1 MRNILAWIV
10 KPVLLYTEHS
20 FLIFNGIK
28 LSSQFVYPIN
38 TDTWYTVCQCFVP
51 TVAPVVVESPHDAS
65 GMIDDS
71 VVFTC
76 TVTGIPLPTITWSS
90 DTDGDITTSTETI
103 LNMTTIYSE
112 IIISDV
118 QVDDFINYTCT
129 AENQFGSVNA
139 TAMLVN
145 ASMLLVDLVNTQI
158 NDIISFSCSNS
169 DHHNSS

>member
-1 MRNILAWIV
+1 MSI
-10 KPVLLYTEHS
+10 
-20 FLIFNGIK
+20 
-28 LSSQFVYPIN
+28 
-38 TDTWYTVCQCFVP
+38 FVP
-51 TVAPVVVESPHDAS
+51 TVAPVVAENPHDAS

-90 DTDGDITTSTETI
+90 DTDGDIATNTETI

-118 QVDDFINYTCT
+118 QVDDFTNYTCT
-129 AENQFGSVNA
+129 AENQFGSVTE

-145 ASMLLVDLVNTQI
+145 GSMYVYFFVSLLQCVV
-158 NDIISFSCSNS
+158 III
-169 DHHNSS
+169 

>member
-1 MRNILAWIV
+1 MQ
-10 KPVLLYTEHS
+10 
-20 FLIFNGIK
+20 G
-28 LSSQFVYPIN
+28 PIE
-38 TDTWYTVCQCFVP
+38 
-51 TVAPVVVESPHDAS
+51 VASVIGS
-65 GMIDDS
+65 S

-76 TVTGIPLPTITWSS
+76 TATGIPLPTITWSS
-90 DTDGDITTSTETI
+90 DTDSDITTNTETI

-118 QVDDFINYTCT
+118 QVDNFTNYTCT

-158 NDIISFSCSNS
+158 NDILSFSCSNS
-169 DHHNSS
+169 NHHSTS